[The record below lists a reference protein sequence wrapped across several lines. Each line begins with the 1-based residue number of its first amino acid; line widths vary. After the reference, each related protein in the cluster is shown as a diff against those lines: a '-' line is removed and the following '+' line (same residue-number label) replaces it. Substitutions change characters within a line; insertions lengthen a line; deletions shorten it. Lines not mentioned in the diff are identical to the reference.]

1 MEGRLSNVGGEGRVS
16 PESNPGVHTQ
26 GALQTAE
33 AWAIF
38 QEQTVVLQVR
48 PHSDAK
54 VPPASPPPDLGR
66 QVSQPATRTPPR
78 GLSPH
83 SHPLQEVQVKVMEA
97 AEELDAWQ
105 SGREP

>member
-1 MEGRLSNVGGEGRVS
+1 MGGEGRVS

-48 PHSDAK
+48 PHSDAT

-66 QVSQPATRTPPR
+66 QVSQPVARTPPR